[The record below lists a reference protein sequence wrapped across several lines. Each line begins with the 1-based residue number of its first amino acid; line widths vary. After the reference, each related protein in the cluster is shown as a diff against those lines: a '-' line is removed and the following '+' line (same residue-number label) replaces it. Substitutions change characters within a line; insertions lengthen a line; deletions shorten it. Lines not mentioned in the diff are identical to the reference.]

1 MLTLLMF
8 IVGILIGAV
17 GIIFITNIG
26 TLKIDESND
35 SKIKYSFDV
44 EKTSIYNL
52 KNKHFVLFKI
62 RVITDRSHE
71 IQCL

>member
-35 SKIKYSFDV
+35 SKSKYSFDV

-52 KNKHFVLFKI
+52 KNKQFVLFKI

>member
-1 MLTLLMF
+1 MLTMLMF
-8 IVGILIGAV
+8 IVGVIVGAIA
-17 GIIFITNIG
+17 IIFITNIG
-26 TLKIDESND
+26 TLKIDESGAD
-35 SKIKYSFDV
+35 KIKYSFDV

-62 RVITDRSHE
+62 RVITDKSHE